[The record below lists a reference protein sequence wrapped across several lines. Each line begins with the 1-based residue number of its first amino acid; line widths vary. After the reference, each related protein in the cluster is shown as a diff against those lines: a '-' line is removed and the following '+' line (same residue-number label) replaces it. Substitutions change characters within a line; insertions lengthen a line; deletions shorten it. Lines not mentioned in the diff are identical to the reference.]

1 MPGLK
6 SIVHGL
12 ARLVAALPGNQE
24 IEGLDCCLA
33 GNKPNRPNLLVVLI
47 IITAFCGMFCS
58 SAVRAVPN
66 TVFDNWILANLFDFS

>member
-12 ARLVAALPGNQE
+12 ARLVAALPGSQE

-33 GNKPNRPNLLVVLI
+33 GNKPNRPNLLAVLI
-47 IITAFCGMFCS
+47 IITAFVACS
-58 SAVRAVPN
+58 AHLLYALSL
-66 TVFDNWILANLFDFS
+66 TLFSTTGF